1 METMESSVISSIP
14 SISSISSISY
24 KICLLGKDNNVKE
37 IIVFS
42 GENTE
47 NTSEIV
53 FSEKE
58 LEFIETNQIPVKT
71 IKQRIHT
78 DDSISTIKNKI
89 VKELDFSVSY
99 YELYLFSH
107 IHAPPKN
114 IETVFASLS
123 GKNEYITENIL
134 KQLFINLDISDE
146 SVLTKIKESHDGD
159 KYFLEDLL
167 FLQNELSI
175 FSASANTIGISIGKH
190 FHKTHDELFSVNP
203 FHIYS
208 TTPIQNLPTNPL
220 ESFENQLL
228 LNNNGAKFIDNI
240 IYVCFAEDV
249 LQYATENDLNTE
261 IVTSLYFPF
270 LKNNDITDK
279 ETLQTEREHLVQL
292 SKKMAS
298 TRAFEQYKY
307 VDMMYDVFNAQVT
320 PLPYVSSG
328 IDIFSIKMRSDK
340 NYILPLDTIFKN
352 IHSSKTIPFI
362 KYNPGMYLEN
372 IYRLYS
378 EAITKYGTKIPV
390 LKSTTILK
398 LKKEMGIKK
407 KQISFSVE
415 NSVGDFYMDIHTN
428 GDVYVSGNNFKQ
440 PIPFDK
446 LDEVIRGVV
455 NPVISYINDFMR
467 KNSYEIQ
474 LFDNVRQKSV
484 EVEYLK
490 FSFSLKI
497 NTKFNVLEYKHCM
510 SPVFEMFG
518 RATSSG
524 HTSVIDGTNAD
535 IYRGV
540 EMRFKRVENYRIL
553 DEQYIFIKELYQNR
567 YSDIQIMRELSE
579 KYGLD
584 DEAAF
589 SKYDDF
595 IKENEKL
602 NGVIA
607 VDSPG
612 LLVYMKMISSF
623 DDILKIEV
631 DNTNTKMYME
641 YVDVIQ
647 IYIDSLLRITQNINV
662 PEYVDAMCRRAKNIL
677 KPSEPVS
684 RLPKSAETYMLGNV
698 VMGVE
703 PEIEDIMFEEQE
715 EEEPVDFSASHTKA
729 TVFGDDYENAELSEI
744 EDIEEYEN
752 DEDFKE
758 LSPIQSSP
766 SSDSGSGN
774 DSSSGNEPDESLE
787 SLSPIGVS
795 KEEPDESL
803 ESLSPIGVSKEPEET
818 LSPIPSSPSATESA
832 EKDSSSDL
840 MYYEEEEEEEE
851 ESPKSVRKGGD
862 YNIDGMRLENI
873 FLNRLKEREP
883 TLFVTEDED
892 NKMDAY
898 STLCQANQQRQPVIL
913 SQQEKDRI
921 DANDQENQ
929 SKSYKHA
936 IEFGSDPN
944 KKFWY
949 ICPRYWCL
957 KTNSAI
963 SEKEVIEGKCGGI
976 IPKGSKT
983 VPKGKYVYEFN
994 HPRQHK
1000 NADGTYRDNTPG
1012 FLKTR
1017 CLPCCF
1023 KKEWK
1028 DQVTRYNECTKTTQT
1043 EEEAA
1048 AAAADMSK
1056 KPRQKLNKK
1065 EDYIIEFNRYPIEAQ
1080 RMGFLPMSVQ
1090 LLLQTDNMQSV
1101 NPNNRKYLNPE
1112 KTTQTLLRYGVEK
1125 SNKKSF
1131 VGCIA
1136 DIYAYKNK
1144 LTASPTI
1151 QEMCDIIAGAITLDA
1166 YMKYH
1171 NGSLVSIF
1179 RPKKYNLE
1187 DIDYSKYENTEIH
1200 KTLDTSNELHMEFLS
1215 NLIASYENFGQFL
1228 KNENSYIDHTYL
1240 WDIVCLPN
1248 PMLFKTGC
1256 NLAILH
1262 IVNKDI
1268 TDNIDII
1275 CPSSAYS
1282 TTLYDIRKE
1291 TVFILKQD
1299 EYYEPIYLFIN
1310 EVNAAKNKRKLM
1322 VQKTFLE
1329 KKSTAFQNI
1338 HAILQTIRNSIQ
1350 NYCPPKYSMPRKY
1363 TFKRNMNAENL
1374 YTLISKFNLD
1384 FVCQVLN
1391 YQGKVIGMFIR
1402 FKRIEN
1408 AGVVLPCYPSSM
1420 LPNLPMRYMDDN
1432 SLWQLDY
1439 RTTVKILK
1447 EIKKKSKGA
1456 ILCDPVLKIVED
1468 GLVIGVLTETNQ
1480 FIMISS
1486 PTENIEDEIPAIT
1499 DENYLMVDKSGPTDE
1514 VREKTVKMI
1523 TLETQFYT
1531 SFRTT
1536 VRYLLNQFS
1545 NKAVKNK
1552 IIEIIE
1558 NPRYLHKY
1566 KLKKIQEILHQICD
1580 PYVSFTTYD
1589 DTTLLRMGEITDCI
1603 VDAKNKVFCMTPA
1616 AETDDVTP
1624 ILLPEKHLLS
1634 GFDNRKIYFSRVA
1647 DELVRYKRIQTFML
1661 NTNVYLNI
1669 TNTEYKVNEDE
1680 IIMLESLLT
1689 PEYLNSLE
1697 PYEYGKNVQLTY
1709 ENATPIHTQTY
1720 NNEISRE
1727 AQEQM
1732 IIKDTNVVEIQEK
1745 MKYECIEMVY
1755 PVIGSGTSQWKNF
1768 FPKNTMEMQL
1778 IQSIKCSFYPILYV
1792 YNKVYNTMLT
1802 AEQLKEMLAEEYSK
1816 YFENEMVKTR
1826 VFDLW
1831 IKQGKKE
1838 MVKRITTGKNT
1849 WETLVAAELYY
1860 LTNIDIWILANKLKL
1875 PMILFSTKPLRTLVE
1890 TVNWLKL
1897 GDTDME
1903 SSISEEYYFVRS
1915 PINQHTNVLPHYTII
1930 QTPLKS
1936 TSDEMIKLLSDA
1948 SPENTVSLNSILGFE
1963 SDNMQ

>member
-1 METMESSVISSIP
+1 METMESST
-14 SISSISSISY
+14 SISAISY
-24 KICLLGKDNNVKE
+24 KICLLGKDNTIKE

-42 GENTE
+42 GPNTE

-71 IKQRIHT
+71 TKQRIHT

-89 VKELDFSVSY
+89 VKEFDFSVSY

-107 IHAPPKN
+107 IDAPPKN

-175 FSASANTIGISIGKH
+175 FTPLTTSTAASTSTSTQTNTIGISIGKH

-249 LQYATENDLNTE
+249 LQYATENELNTE

-270 LKNNDITDK
+270 LKNNDITDE
-279 ETLQTEREHLVQL
+279 ETLEKEREHLVQL

-307 VDMMYDVFNAQVT
+307 VDMMYDVFNSQVT

-328 IDIFSIKMRSDK
+328 IDIFSIKMHSDK
-340 NYILPLDTIFKN
+340 NYILPLDIIFKN

-415 NSVGDFYMDIHTN
+415 NSIGDFYMDIHTN
-428 GDVYVSGNNFKQ
+428 GDVHVSGNNFKQ
-440 PIPFDK
+440 PISFDQ

-474 LFDNVRQKSV
+474 LFENVRQKRV
-484 EVEYLK
+484 EVDYLK

-510 SPVFEMFG
+510 SPIFEMFG
-518 RATSSG
+518 RASSNG
-524 HTSVIDGTNAD
+524 NTTIDGTNAD

-584 DEAAF
+584 DETAF

-662 PEYVDAMCRRAKNIL
+662 PEYVDAMCRRAKNVL
-677 KPSEPVS
+677 KPAEPMP

-698 VMGVE
+698 IMGVE
-703 PEIEDIMFEEQE
+703 PELEDIMFEEQE
-715 EEEPVDFSASHTKA
+715 EEEPADSHTKA
-729 TVFGDDYENAELSEI
+729 TVFGDDYETAELSEI

-766 SSDSGSGN
+766 SK
-774 DSSSGNEPDESLE
+774 SSEPLESLE
-787 SLSPIGVS
+787 SLSPIQNS
-795 KEEPDESL
+795 PSESS
-803 ESLSPIGVSKEPEET
+803 ESP
-818 LSPIPSSPSATESA
+818 SPSAAS
-832 EKDSSSDL
+832 DDL
-840 MYYEEEEEEEE
+840 MYYEEEDEEENI
-851 ESPKSVRKGGD
+851 SKSLRKGGD

-936 IEFGSDPN
+936 IEFGSSPN

-1000 NADGTYRDNTPG
+1000 NADGSYRDNTPG

-1028 DQVTRYNECTKTTQT
+1028 DQVTRYNECTRTTQT
-1043 EEEAA
+1043 EEEAS
-1048 AAAADMSK
+1048 AAAADMSTK

-1112 KTTQTLLRYGVEK
+1112 KTTHTLLRYGVEK

-1144 LTASPTI
+1144 LTAVPTI

-1200 KTLDTSNELHMEFLS
+1200 KTLDMSNELHMEFLS
-1215 NLIASYENFGQFL
+1215 NLIASYENFVQLL
-1228 KNENSYIDHTYL
+1228 KAENSYIDHTYM

-1248 PMLFKTGC
+1248 PMLFKSGC

-1282 TTLYDIRKE
+1282 STLYDIRKE

-1338 HAILQTIRNSIQ
+1338 HVILQTIRNSIQ

-1420 LPNLPMRYMDDN
+1420 LPNLPVRYMDDN

-1499 DENYLMVDKSGPTDE
+1499 DENYLMVDKNVPTDE
-1514 VREKTVKMI
+1514 VRDKTVKMI

-1545 NKAVKNK
+1545 NKAVKNR

-1566 KLKKIQEILHQICD
+1566 KLNKIQEILHQICD

-1603 VDAKNKVFCMTPA
+1603 VDATNKIFCMTPSDGVS
-1616 AETDDVTP
+1616 TNPTP

-1647 DELVRYKRIQTFML
+1647 DELVRYKRIQMFML
-1661 NTNVYLNI
+1661 NKNVYLNI

-1720 NNEISRE
+1720 NNEITID

-1732 IIKDTNVVEIQEK
+1732 ITKDTNVDEIQERL
-1745 MKYECIEMVY
+1745 KYECIEMVY
-1755 PVIGSGTSQWKNF
+1755 PVIGSSTSQWKNF

-1792 YNKVYNTMLT
+1792 YNKVYNILLT
-1802 AEQLKEMLAEEYSK
+1802 AEQLKEMLAEEYGK

-1826 VFDLW
+1826 VFELW

-1838 MVKRITTGKNT
+1838 MVKRITTGKT
-1849 WETLVAAELYY
+1849 EWETLIASELYY
-1860 LTNIDIWILANKLKL
+1860 LTNIDIWILSNKLKL
-1875 PMILFSTKPLRTLVE
+1875 PIILFSTKPLRSLVE
-1890 TVNWLKL
+1890 SVNWLKL

-1903 SSISEEYYFVRS
+1903 RSISEEYYFVRS

-1936 TSDEMIKLLSDA
+1936 TSDEMIKLLSA
-1948 SPENTVSLNSILGFE
+1948 SSASESMISLDSILGIVSE
-1963 SDNMQ
+1963 